1 MPRRS
6 RRTALV
12 GALVALALVAGACG
26 GSTDDAPLA
35 MPPDTEGLDALA
47 GTLQGRGSSFQDT
60 FQQQVAA
67 DFGAVVAHLGG
78 DVTITYTKSG
88 SAEGKKSLAD
98 ASVDFAGSDS
108 PIKDD
113 ERAGFGDRELLYF
126 PIMGG
131 PITLAYQL
139 DGIEQLNL
147 APDTIAGIFQGDIT
161 AWNDPAIRADNPDED
176 LPSTSITVVHR
187 SDGSGTTN
195 NFTKFLD
202 KAAPDTW
209 RLGAGDT
216 VAWPSA
222 TQGAEK
228 NTGVTNVIAST
239 EGAIGYADLPDAAV
253 RDLAVAWVGN
263 RSGEFVRPTPDNA
276 SAALAAAEVA
286 DDLTYDP
293 LAVDQPGAYPIT
305 APTWIIVD
313 AEQANAGTAEIV
325 RSYLRYLLTTGQARA
340 KGLLYAPLP
349 DDLAARALAQVDRI
363 RVGSAG
369 RR

>member
-1 MPRRS
+1 MPRRI
-6 RRTALV
+6 RTPLLGMLA
-12 GALVALALVAGACG
+12 ALALVAGACG
-26 GSTDDAPLA
+26 GSEDAAPLA
-35 MPPDTEGLDALA
+35 MPPDTEGLDALT

-60 FQQQVAA
+60 FGQQVAA

-131 PITLAYQL
+131 PITLAYRL
-139 DGIEQLNL
+139 DGVERLNL
-147 APDTIAGIFQGDIT
+147 SPDTIAGIFQGDIT
-161 AWNDPAIRADNPDED
+161 RWDDRAVRADNPDVD
-176 LPSTSITVVHR
+176 LPSTAITVVHR
-187 SDGSGTTN
+187 SDGSGTTS
-195 NFTKFLD
+195 NFTTFLA

-209 RLGAGDT
+209 RLGSGDT

-253 RDLAVAWVGN
+253 RDLSVAWVGN
-263 RSGEFVRPTPDNA
+263 PSGEFVRPTPDNA
-276 SAALAAAEVA
+276 SAALAAADIA

-293 LAVDQPGAYPIT
+293 LAVDEPGAYPIT

-313 AEQANAGTAEIV
+313 AEQADAGTAAIV
-325 RSYLRYLLTTGQARA
+325 KAYLRYLLTTGQARA

-349 DDLAARALAQVDRI
+349 DELAARAIAQIDRI
-363 RVGSAG
+363 GVGSAG